1 MPACTKRFGEGR
13 RALHKL
19 KSKKKVGLK
28 YCGGCN
34 PFYNR
39 VEMVQQLQSLLEKQ
53 FIFSDA
59 EQQDIDILV
68 FVNGCPRSCA
78 NDKALNHPEVPFRSI
93 IGESDFMSLARF
105 LLVFCKKGDG

>member
-1 MPACTKRFGEGR
+1 MPACTKRFGKGR
-13 RALHKL
+13 RALHNL

-34 PFYNR
+34 PSYER

-59 EQQDIDILV
+59 EQQDIDLLV
-68 FVNGCPRSCA
+68 FVNGCPRCCA
-78 NDKALNHPEVPFRSI
+78 NDKALNHTEVPIRSI
-93 IGESDFMSLARF
+93 IGESDFKSLAHF
-105 LLVFCKKGDG
+105 LVFFDKKGDG